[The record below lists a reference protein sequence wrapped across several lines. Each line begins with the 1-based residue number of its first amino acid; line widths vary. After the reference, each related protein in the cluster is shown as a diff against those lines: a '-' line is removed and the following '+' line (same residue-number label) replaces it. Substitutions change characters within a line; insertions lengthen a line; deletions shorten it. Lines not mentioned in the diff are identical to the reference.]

1 MGRTKL
7 GIGRHQYIVSLA
19 SFHVI
24 SLLQPSGNCAALQ
37 SMAQNSKIKEFPDI
51 GSKLTAP
58 TKKSLF
64 ERQKA
69 EAEAKRQR
77 EQQET
82 AAVYEDFV
90 KSFDDADEDGD
101 TGGSGKRSGAGSGFS
116 GPSGGPSK
124 RHFSG
129 PSGAGPSGRGG
140 LANSRGGSGPGSLG
154 PPPSPLSRKRAFDGT
169 SSSSRELGQGLF
181 AFEDS
186 ATAPLDPKAGFP
198 TSDDEEEKT
207 GRSRGHERAAP
218 KPTVHLSS
226 LPPGTSPA
234 VVKSIL
240 PSNLQIDAIRI
251 LPPTGPAMERR
262 SLSAIVTLAKETP
275 AIDIDTAIS
284 ALQNKYL
291 GWGFYLSLSRHLS
304 SAAIGI
310 AMPVPVGIS
319 STSSL
324 PFGAKPIPPGPGA
337 GFSRGQSMGTH
348 RGGYAPPSSYAPATS
363 GPYGRGAPPV
373 QINVVPPADFKQLKL
388 IHKTLEALLTHGPE
402 FEALLMTRPDVQKQE
417 KWAWLWDSR
426 SAGGIWYRWRL
437 WDILTGAQ
445 QRIKSGRTRNSDS
458 SQYVFD
464 GGATW
469 AAPERALS
477 FEYTTS
483 IAEFVSESEYDSSDD
498 EDSGDEGRRRH
509 QHYQGGAPPPEGML
523 GAIEN
528 DSQAYLNPLQK
539 AKLVHLLARLPTTNA
554 KLRRGD
560 VARVTAFAIQH
571 AGEGAEEVVDLI
583 TSNVHT
589 PFAFSSA
596 NPDYK
601 PAASDPALHAAD
613 EIAEDDRKST
623 EKEDTSPAKLIALY
637 IISDILSSSS
647 TSGVRHAWRYRQL
660 FEAAL
665 SRRRTF
671 AHLGRLDKTLSWGRL
686 RAEKWKRSVQSVLG
700 LWEGW
705 CVFPAAAQETFAAS
719 FANPPLTAR
728 EEAELKEA
736 ERAAAEKAGG
746 KSKWK
751 TVEEKATERREEM
764 DRMDVD
770 DDDREDVDGEPMI
783 DEDVDGEPM
792 MDDSDVDGEP
802 MEEDVDG
809 EGMPEE
815 AAESNDGQ
823 AQAAPVHDKG
833 AKAIQEQ
840 SRDAEGSSGEKPL
853 AGSRRRRP
861 KAEDM
866 FADSDGE

>member
-1 MGRTKL
+1 
-7 GIGRHQYIVSLA
+7 
-19 SFHVI
+19 
-24 SLLQPSGNCAALQ
+24 
-37 SMAQNSKIKEFPDI
+37 MAQNSKIKEFPDI

-69 EAEAKRQR
+69 EAEAKRQK

-90 KSFDDADEDGD
+90 KSFDDADDDAAEDSNGRLGAAAGF
-101 TGGSGKRSGAGSGFS
+101 TGPF
-116 GPSGGPSK
+116 GGPSK

-129 PSGAGPSGRGG
+129 APAGGGGRGG
-140 LANSRGGSGPGSLG
+140 FGTGRGISGPGSLG
-154 PPPSPLSRKRAFDGT
+154 PPPSSLSRKRAFDGT
-169 SSSSRELGQGLF
+169 PSSNRDSSQGLF

-186 ATAPLDPKAGFP
+186 VTAPMDTKTAFQN
-198 TSDDEEEKT
+198 SDDEEEKT
-207 GRSRGHERAAP
+207 GRSRAHERAAP
-218 KPTVHLSS
+218 KPTIHLSS

-240 PSNLQIDAIRI
+240 PSILQVDAVRL
-251 LPPTGPAMERR
+251 LPPSGPSMERR
-262 SLSAIVTLAKETP
+262 SLSAIVTLAKDTP
-275 AIDIDTAIS
+275 AIDIDTAVS
-284 ALQNKYL
+284 ALQNRYL

-304 SAAIGI
+304 SAAIGSG
-310 AMPVPVGIS
+310 MPAPVGLS

-324 PFGAKPIPPGPGA
+324 PFGAKPIPAGPGGG
-337 GFSRGQSMGTH
+337 GFSRGPPTSSH
-348 RGGYAPPSSYAPATS
+348 RGGYAPPSSYVTANS
-363 GPYGRGAPPV
+363 GPFGRGAPPV
-373 QINVVPPADFKQLKL
+373 QVNVAPPADLKQLKL

-402 FEALLMTRPDVQKQE
+402 FEALLMNRPNVQREE

-437 WDILTGAQ
+437 WDVLTGAQ
-445 QRIKSGRTRNSDS
+445 QRIKTGRTRNSDS

-469 AAPERALS
+469 AAPERVLP
-477 FEYTTS
+477 FEYATS
-483 IAEFVSESEYDSSDD
+483 IDEFVSDSEYDSSDD

-523 GAIEN
+523 GVIEN
-528 DSQAYLNPLQK
+528 DSQSYLNPLQK
-539 AKLVHLLARLPTTNA
+539 AKLVHLLARLPTTNS

-596 NPDYK
+596 NPEYK
-601 PAASDPALHAAD
+601 PASDLVTAKPDD
-613 EIAEDDRKST
+613 ETTEDERKVT
-623 EKEDTSPAKLIALY
+623 EKEDTSPSKLIALY

-660 FEAAL
+660 FEASL
-665 SRRRTF
+665 SRRHTF
-671 AHLGRLDKTLSWGRL
+671 AHLGRLDKSLSWGRL
-686 RAEKWKRSVQSVLG
+686 RAEKWKRSIQSVLG

-705 CVFPAAAQETFAAS
+705 CVFPVAAQEAFATS
-719 FANPPLTAR
+719 FANPPLTAK
-728 EEAELKEA
+728 EEAEAKEA
-736 ERAAAEKAGG
+736 ERVAAAAVAG

-751 TVEEKATERREEM
+751 TVEEKAREREGMEVEGVEGDGETM
-764 DRMDVD
+764 
-770 DDDREDVDGEPMI
+770 DVDGEPMI

-792 MDDSDVDGEP
+792 AEDEDVDGEPMQDMDGEP
-802 MEEDVDG
+802 MEEDG
-809 EGMPEE
+809 
-815 AAESNDGQ
+815 GQ
-823 AQAAPVHDKG
+823 ARADAPLGPGSESGAFRLGSQDPSKAGADGAASGSADKTLLPG
-833 AKAIQEQ
+833 
-840 SRDAEGSSGEKPL
+840 G
-853 AGSRRRRP
+853 RRRRP

>member
-1 MGRTKL
+1 MT
-7 GIGRHQYIVSLA
+7 
-19 SFHVI
+19 
-24 SLLQPSGNCAALQ
+24 
-37 SMAQNSKIKEFPDI
+37 QNSKIKEFPDI

-90 KSFDDADEDGD
+90 KSFDDAENDA
-101 TGGSGKRSGAGSGFS
+101 TGGRLEGAAGSTGQF
-116 GPSGGPSK
+116 GGPSK

-129 PSGAGPSGRGG
+129 PPAGGGGRGG
-140 LANSRGGSGPGSLG
+140 VGIGRGSSGPGSLG
-154 PPPSPLSRKRAFDGT
+154 PAPSSLSRKRAFDGT
-169 SSSSRELGQGLF
+169 PSTNSQGLF

-186 ATAPLDPKAGFP
+186 VSASLDTKAAFQH
-198 TSDDEEEKT
+198 SDDEEEKT
-207 GRSRGHERAAP
+207 GRSRAHDRAAP
-218 KPTVHLSS
+218 KPTIHLSS

-240 PSNLQIDAIRI
+240 PSILQVDAVRL
-251 LPPTGPAMERR
+251 LPPAGPAMERR
-262 SLSAIVTLAKETP
+262 SLSAIVTLAKDTP
-275 AIDIDTAIS
+275 AIDIDTAVS
-284 ALQNKYL
+284 ALQNRYL
-291 GWGFYLSLSRHLS
+291 GWGFHLSLSRHLS
-304 SAAIGI
+304 SAAIGSG
-310 AMPVPVGIS
+310 MPAPAGLS

-324 PFGAKPIPPGPGA
+324 PFGAKPIPSGPGG
-337 GFSRGQSMGTH
+337 GFSRGLPTSSH
-348 RGGYAPPSSYAPATS
+348 RGGYAPPSSYATANS
-363 GPYGRGAPPV
+363 GPFGRGPPPV
-373 QINVVPPADFKQLKL
+373 QVNVAPPADLKQLKL

-402 FEALLMTRPDVQKQE
+402 FEALLMSRSSVQKEE

-426 SAGGIWYRWRL
+426 SVGGIWYRWRL
-437 WDILTGAQ
+437 WDLLTGAQ
-445 QRIKSGRTRNSDS
+445 QRIKSGRTRNSDL

-469 AAPERALS
+469 AAPERVLP

-483 IAEFVSESEYDSSDD
+483 LHEFVSDSEYDSSDD

-528 DSQAYLNPLQK
+528 DSQSYLNPLQK
-539 AKLVHLLARLPTTNA
+539 AKLVHLLARLPITNA

-596 NPDYK
+596 NPEYK
-601 PAASDPALHAAD
+601 PAADATAARSDD
-613 EIAEDDRKST
+613 DNNNDISAEDDKKAA

-665 SRRRTF
+665 TRRRTF
-671 AHLGRLDKTLSWGRL
+671 AHLGRLDKTLAWGRL
-686 RAEKWKRSVQSVLG
+686 RAEKWKRSVLGVLG

-705 CVFPAAAQETFAAS
+705 CVFPAAAQEAFAAS
-719 FANPPLTAR
+719 FANPPLTAQ
-728 EEAELKEA
+728 EAAEAAEA
-736 ERAAAEKAGG
+736 ERVAAAAAMAG

-751 TVEEKATERREEM
+751 TVEEKAREREAEAG
-764 DRMDVD
+764 DVD
-770 DDDREDVDGEPMI
+770 AEAMDVDGEPMPD

-792 MDDSDVDGEP
+792 AEDDDDEDGDVDGAP
-802 MEEDVDG
+802 MVD
-809 EGMPEE
+809 ME
-815 AAESNDGQ
+815 AAGEEH
-823 AQAAPVHDKG
+823 AAAPSGPGSASVGSRLDAQDPDKPG
-833 AKAIQEQ
+833 
-840 SRDAEGSSGEKPL
+840 SDAAAAPGSAEKT
-853 AGSRRRRP
+853 GGRRRRP